1 MIHFDVQQ
9 KLTKYCTANYISFK
23 KHFYFIG
30 WHDVK
35 FYFNRHLIWQDP
47 FGVSRFW
54 TGELNGVMMVLPY
67 LHSLKWSLFSVIY
80 LVYDILFDLLS

>member
-1 MIHFDVQQ
+1 MYQLKIASTL
-9 KLTKYCTANYISFK
+9 LTGMMLN
-23 KHFYFIG
+23 FILI
-30 WHDVK
+30 W
-35 FYFNRHLIWQDP
+35 HLICQDP

-80 LVYDILFDLLS
+80 MIYDILFDLLS